1 MAQIA
6 GRDTKPEIVVRK
18 LLYKKGYRYRLNVRR
33 LRGTPDIV
41 LAKHRKVIF
50 VHGCFWHGH
59 KNCPR
64 AKRPTTNVRFWNK
77 KISGNI
83 ERDIKNKAE
92 LRKQGWKVLVIW
104 GCEVNKTER
113 LLKKVDRFLQSTAT

>member
-1 MAQIA
+1 MAKIA

-18 LLYKKGYRYRLNVRR
+18 LLHKKGFRYRLNVRR
-33 LRGTPDIV
+33 LPGTPDIV
-41 LAKHRKVIF
+41 LSKLRKIIF

-64 AKRPTTNVRFWNK
+64 AKRPSTNARFWNK
-77 KISGNI
+77 KINGNI
-83 ERDIKNKAE
+83 KRDIKNKTE
-92 LRKQGWKVLVIW
+92 LRKLGWKVLVIW

-113 LLKKVDRFLQSTAT
+113 MEKKIDKFMFLK